1 MTRPATL
8 TFDGQAYE
16 VEALQKA
23 AYRFIDRLSAE
34 ISVDASNIVCVLRWD
49 KPLGDDDQERAVQN
63 FRKEVLDQQL
73 RLRLKRET
81 AQERNLILSL
91 AFSRTGLQS
100 LE

>member
-1 MTRPATL
+1 MTHASTL
-8 TFDGQAYE
+8 TFDSQAYE
-16 VEALQKA
+16 IEALQKA
-23 AYRFIDRLSAE
+23 AYRFIDRLTAE
-34 ISVDASNIVCVLRWD
+34 ISVEASRIVCVLRWD
-49 KPLGDDDQERAVQN
+49 KPLGTDDQERALQN